1 MPMVT
6 KLVRVM
12 TYKKELPSMNLHD
25 LSMEWSCELFFQKTH
40 GHKNRQ
46 GVDLPLEAPTV
57 KAT

>member
-1 MPMVT
+1 
-6 KLVRVM
+6 
-12 TYKKELPSMNLHD
+12 MNLHD

-46 GVDLPLEAPTV
+46 GVDLPLEAPIV